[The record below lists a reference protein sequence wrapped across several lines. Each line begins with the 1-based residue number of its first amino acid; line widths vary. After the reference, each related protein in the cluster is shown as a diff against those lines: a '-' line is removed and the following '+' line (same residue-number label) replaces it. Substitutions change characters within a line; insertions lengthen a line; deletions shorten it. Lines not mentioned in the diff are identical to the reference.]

1 MGANAA
7 TQAFEIVENVER
19 ILAIELMNAAQALS
33 LRTSETSPFLMQFLA
48 SYRKEVAF
56 TESDKPLYRD
66 IQKTITYMRSLN
78 FDNDVLFE
86 RFKA

>member
-1 MGANAA
+1 
-7 TQAFEIVENVER
+7 
-19 ILAIELMNAAQALS
+19 
-33 LRTSETSPFLMQFLA
+33 MQFLA